1 MGVTGNKNT
10 IILLWNAV
18 YYLNI
23 LCVML
28 SVATE
33 LNSALPIQIFYDA
46 GVTKHPETKA
56 YIICAL
62 IALAYKKCEG
72 TRRDELLE
80 IAKKVDDMQKV
91 TDTDINILLDELNDK
106 GFVY

>member
-1 MGVTGNKNT
+1 MECRLLFEHLMCDAFCCNRAEFSFANT
-10 IILLWNAV
+10 D
-18 YYLNI
+18 
-23 LCVML
+23 
-28 SVATE
+28 
-33 LNSALPIQIFYDA
+33 FYDA

-56 YIICAL
+56 YIVCAL
-62 IALAYKKCEG
+62 IALAYKKCVG

-80 IAKKVDDMQKV
+80 IAKQVDDMQKV